1 MEETET
7 PLLKVRVKEAQR
19 RAYIDRSNRGTG
31 TRNGGRWVKARG
43 RGLECPRVKISITF
57 PSGR

>member
-19 RAYIDRSNRGTG
+19 RAYIDRSDRGTG
-31 TRNGGRWVKARG
+31 MRDGGGWGEVRG
-43 RGLECPRVKISITF
+43 RG
-57 PSGR
+57 